1 MTKWGGGTKVQEDSV
16 DDFIRPD
23 VKRFVMQNRE
33 LIGGLVI
40 SLLGIVLAATNAG
53 FWQVLGL
60 TFAVAGAVLLFTGIQ
75 RARFRNDAG
84 GPGIV
89 QVDEALITYF
99 GPIEGGSVSIQNLA
113 RIELEP
119 DSKPLHWALSEPG
132 QAPLNIPVNAEGAN
146 ALFDAFTALPGIDT
160 ENMLA
165 LLNGKLAKRTTV
177 WQRTNTP
184 VLQLRDLH

>member
-1 MTKWGGGTKVQEDSV
+1 ME
-16 DDFIRPD
+16 DFIRPD
-23 VKRFVMQNRE
+23 VRRFVMQNLE

-40 SLLGIVLAATNAG
+40 SLLGIVLAATNSG

-99 GPIEGGSVSIQNLA
+99 GPIEGGSVSIQNLS
-113 RIELEP
+113 RVELEP
-119 DSKPLHWALSEPG
+119 AAKPLHWVLLEPG
-132 QAPLNIPVNAEGAN
+132 QRPLHIPTNAAGAN
-146 ALFDAFTALPGIDT
+146 ALFDAFAALPGMDT
-160 ENMLA
+160 ERMLA
-165 LLNGKLAKRTTV
+165 LLNGKAQSRVTV
-177 WQRTNTP
+177 WEREGNAA
-184 VLQLRDLH
+184 LHLRETH